1 MIYANLLLEK
11 KSGSPQKVIFITTKK
26 YKWGNKDM
34 MVYHTISD
42 ISTFTLKVIK
52 SVLRFLAY
60 ISTKHGAVLNSN
72 GI

>member
-1 MIYANLLLEK
+1 
-11 KSGSPQKVIFITTKK
+11 
-26 YKWGNKDM
+26 M